1 MIDPNLAT
9 LVCLEVKKKIIW
21 WFYILLFC
29 LESCF
34 LHFVVFKLVSFILKE
49 NTFLKRFLWKS
60 IPKIHLNS
68 LGSKV
73 SFKKYATIS
82 YSVCTLLFL
91 IKIWFW
97 MEHESKLVVP
107 NEWDNSRLYLCISI
121 GDMVKPYVK
130 IIFQKPFI
138 VNLLDLL
145 CI

>member
-1 MIDPNLAT
+1 
-9 LVCLEVKKKIIW
+9 
-21 WFYILLFC
+21 
-29 LESCF
+29 
-34 LHFVVFKLVSFILKE
+34 
-49 NTFLKRFLWKS
+49 
-60 IPKIHLNS
+60 
-68 LGSKV
+68 
-73 SFKKYATIS
+73 
-82 YSVCTLLFL
+82 
-91 IKIWFW
+91 